1 MTKKIITI
9 SREYGS
15 GGRQIGLAVSKRL
28 SMEFYDKELIDAAAK
43 EIGFPSDLIADREQ
57 RLTNS
62 LLYHFAMGAI
72 HGMTYPR
79 EPKISELP
87 LTEQIFLA
95 QKAAIEEAAKRESCV
110 FIGRCADYILKS
122 RPDVLRVF
130 IYAPREVRKRRA
142 IEEYGDLEDIYE
154 SDKHH
159 PYTVGLFGAIPDL
172 DHETDRLK
180 PIDGLMPDPMD
191 LPQGCYF
198 CPRCPHKTALCE
210 TTPPPVCEVSE
221 GHTIKCHLF
230 AKEAQ

>member
-130 IYAPREVRKRRA
+130 IYAPREVHKRRA
-142 IEEYGDLEDIYE
+142 IEEYGDLEEYIDEFMYQTDKRRRIYYE
-154 SDKHH
+154 NYSNQKWGSRENYDLMINSGEI
-159 PYTVGLFGAIPDL
+159 GLDRCVDL
-172 DHETDRLK
+172 
-180 PIDGLMPDPMD
+180 I
-191 LPQGCYF
+191 
-198 CPRCPHKTALCE
+198 CE
-210 TTPPPVCEVSE
+210 
-221 GHTIKCHLF
+221 
-230 AKEAQ
+230 AAR

>member
-43 EIGFPSDLIADREQ
+43 EIGFPSYLIADRDQ

-72 HGMTYPR
+72 HGMTYAR
-79 EPKISELP
+79 EPKIRELP

-142 IEEYGDLEDIYE
+142 IEEYGDLEEYIDEFMYQTDKRRRIYYE
-154 SDKHH
+154 NYSNQKWGSRENYDLMINSGEI
-159 PYTVGLFGAIPDL
+159 GLDRCVDL
-172 DHETDRLK
+172 
-180 PIDGLMPDPMD
+180 I
-191 LPQGCYF
+191 
-198 CPRCPHKTALCE
+198 CE
-210 TTPPPVCEVSE
+210 
-221 GHTIKCHLF
+221 
-230 AKEAQ
+230 AAR